1 MQMQF
6 MLCQISL
13 RDWSL
18 QRLQHVKEQIKFFQQ
33 RGSTEKRFREKRT
46 TRQIGCN
53 TIQKMAK
60 VYVIKLKIDLSPLH
74 IYE

>member
-33 RGSTEKRFREKRT
+33 RGSTEKRFREK
-46 TRQIGCN
+46 GPLD
-53 TIQKMAK
+53 
-60 VYVIKLKIDLSPLH
+60 KLVAIPYKKWPRYML
-74 IYE
+74 